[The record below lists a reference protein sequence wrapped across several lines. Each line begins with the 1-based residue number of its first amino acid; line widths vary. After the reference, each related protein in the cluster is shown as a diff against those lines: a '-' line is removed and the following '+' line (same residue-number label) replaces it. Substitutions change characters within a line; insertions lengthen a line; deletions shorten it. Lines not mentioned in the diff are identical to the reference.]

1 MKLNR
6 RITRESIRQ
15 RRRRNGLSRAPT
27 RALSGSLGWDWRTPK
42 YAGDL
47 WDTALHG
54 QRYVH
59 HRITIG
65 FFLLTTRRPHV
76 TLHGFFGQ
84 FRRHFCS
91 RWVCAVEPA
100 IACQDFATYSE
111 EDLLDGLGLTKR
123 MLLSADA
130 GHNDDNLAEK

>member
-100 IACQDFATYSE
+100 IACQDFATIYAMIESSTLNRILLTRVDMTSIWTRQH
-111 EDLLDGLGLTKR
+111 DL
-123 MLLSADA
+123 
-130 GHNDDNLAEK
+130 